1 MHVIT
6 YDYYST
12 TFYGG
17 DRQMK
22 ITMISMYE
30 TVERTLDEFFELNE
44 TVEFWYKVI
53 YRLMWRKG
61 VTSFTMNNVKLTFYR
76 ERDVYFVGYET
87 EDN

>member
-1 MHVIT
+1 
-6 YDYYST
+6 
-12 TFYGG
+12 
-17 DRQMK
+17 MK

-44 TVEFWYKVI
+44 TVEFLYKPV

-87 EDN
+87 EDNENESL

>member
-1 MHVIT
+1 
-6 YDYYST
+6 
-12 TFYGG
+12 
-17 DRQMK
+17 MK
-22 ITMISMYE
+22 ITMISLYE
-30 TVERTLDEFFELNE
+30 TVERTLEEFFELNE
-44 TVEFWYKVI
+44 TVEFWYKDI

>member
-1 MHVIT
+1 
-6 YDYYST
+6 
-12 TFYGG
+12 
-17 DRQMK
+17 MK
-22 ITMISMYE
+22 ITMISFYE
-30 TVERTLDEFFELNE
+30 TVERTLEEFFELNE
-44 TVEFWYKVI
+44 TVEFWYKDI